1 MYSGRQLREPSAK
14 TNAAAPAFVPSVALP
29 TDARGL
35 VEALRKATVGAEK
48 STKITRMTMA
58 KIYRDHIQ
66 EVVADDALLRE
77 LVAVIRG
84 ALSEGQN

>member
-1 MYSGRQLREPSAK
+1 M
-14 TNAAAPAFVPSVALP
+14 
-29 TDARGL
+29 
-35 VEALRKATVGAEK
+35 EALRKATVGAEK